1 MADAPKVSETTL
13 TGIEP
18 PKETKINDSAA
29 PEFSQETGYF
39 PTSAVVHGTLENK
52 GVRENWYTTTIGRR
66 FSATQDGA
74 FRWKKNYDEKAAIYQ
89 QKVQQR
95 LSAPGANLSSSR
107 TVLSGI
113 AADNAG
119 VGIGTPPKLSPHVQ
133 FLFEM
138 GSTKEEQWTEIAYRN
153 HRNEYLVKKYENLG
167 FKELIARNPRL
178 LDEGDEHALM
188 RQMDVLGYFS
198 EGNDSQEKVDAEK
211 KDFLAYA
218 TNKYADRYG
227 TSLYSTL
234 KDKYGDHSQERAAQT
249 FVSQIAAGRK
259 INSRNPVDM
268 KDYLNLKDFNSR
280 HPGKII
286 DGATNMVKHLTQ
298 AFLDTYKNTAA
309 GFTHPE
315 IVWSEGWKDAKGGSA
330 KRKDSFLKLLDDI
343 KKADQNG
350 ELGAFSDAGRAMNLE
365 KGLKGEGDFDAFDF
379 EDSGRTLPPLLEKFA
394 ADFKELEKEGAFES
408 DNRFLAPLL
417 SNLSGAI
424 HGFSMILSLPFSTDP
439 DSWWSKG
446 LSNVQAS
453 GYLTGASL
461 YEFAMMPKTNT
472 ESFED
477 IVNQYGFNNFK
488 RGVQVENGFHSWEKS
503 GWPLPT
509 SLYREDIAHNAAMWE
524 DPFIAAGIIAKGFKM
539 LKMTKGFTAAGII
552 EKGAETRAAITAGIE
567 QLARQQI
574 IVPAGVQATIDAAK
588 ARILATTGEVVDD
601 YKALQAIYDGKP
613 LHFDINATVIDPVTK
628 KPIPAM
634 TDGKKGAWTAL
645 STKTLEAM
653 SEQIN
658 GSVNAAKQVR
668 ASLIRTVA
676 DSKKLVYP
684 KVITDILDPVREWL
698 VKNDKLSIDWSK
710 ASHRELLSAIDEGLL
725 DAVDIKGFGPQQRTT
740 LLEELSKVKG
750 EIQGLDKAAYAR
762 GGAQTIRLSFLTHN
776 PIFNGIRDVT
786 GRMGDWADKWM
797 ELAGHYAGDVQAVEI
812 TQRLAATGKVG
823 HATTNVIQS
832 SATIGSVQRTWV
844 RAKSFGLVAKVLGW
858 GGDLIGVTQDYI
870 MAHKMG
876 VGKAEGSVLLGMA
889 DEYAQRAAQ
898 ATKELAEL
906 DPLNTTINYQKKA
919 KELTRIIG
927 DAHDKFNFIKTY
939 HSATGAGLIDFGAD
953 LMANGGSHMI
963 INEAMFSF
971 FNDQASGVG
980 VGGAVFFGSKNII
993 SKHSFDK
1000 IIPQFGAWEQSE
1012 TMRGRTN
1019 LTLNEINGYLPKISH
1034 EQQANVIEILQ
1045 AEFIRARVMQ
1055 SKGSRT
1061 EAEYYWMHAVDTMAN
1076 LFRSANGV
1084 EFHDPGV
1091 IRGIE
1096 SIFRSRRAAQNPE
1109 QQQALLE
1116 GFIKEAEKQGLSGDK
1131 AHSWALAQV
1140 EQLNVADAASIRIGA
1155 LATEIALIEQAR
1167 NKMLD
1172 VNDNAQHKLEQ
1183 AAIILAQDLNI
1194 DIKSLYVH
1202 TIGSNAEK
1210 SSLVRGDQ
1218 NVPPLE
1224 SFGKDFPAP
1233 KDAAEAAAQNQ
1244 QRMVLRN
1251 KAILEQQGKVDV
1263 TNPDGTVT
1271 SGHDFG
1277 FDSAN
1282 GDVFINDV
1290 ALNDLVNQSVIPK
1303 DAMKRVQAL
1312 KNEFIRIRASRIAI
1326 GKSVME
1332 ANANIKTLENAK
1344 LEAEKVT
1351 DSRPFREG
1359 EVIYSAADNSQ
1370 ITTMKKGITVWTKFS
1385 KDGHKV
1391 IETKIYLDKKI
1402 YNIATAREEIA
1413 HALTYTE
1420 NMNRARSRI
1429 NTHMLGQWERN
1440 PNTGVYEERIPSLFG
1455 STEEGFKR
1463 LDAFAES
1470 YADGLGTA
1478 DRVEWLTRYHQGK
1491 IAFRNDKSQSA
1502 RLSAVM
1508 EEVIGQLYVL
1518 RSATISPF
1526 SSRGKFS
1533 PSSATGSW
1541 NGSSNVAG
1549 ESKGRLFLKF
1559 VFGDVTVNDWMYQRT
1574 QGQTESDLILNSF
1587 NEVGLGKKP
1596 SDLSKAEIMARE
1608 HWKSA
1613 TNLVNFF
1620 GRGGEMDKLFQLI
1633 NYDRLR
1639 HLGMV
1644 PENNNSP
1651 NPFYHWKR
1659 IVSAITDTPE
1669 QARDRIVMG
1678 ERFWSTAQAF
1688 NSDGTP
1694 NLVRREFNSS
1704 IDMMVADT
1712 RNHKSSIPVIE
1723 LEDNNA
1729 IRNAQLDIGPQAMGA
1744 RFRWAAANDRL
1755 HWLDDK
1761 GRFKKPYHVL
1771 MGYEAQPLS
1780 EAFTHL
1786 ILTGVDTKTEYGIE
1800 LVRKKGQTADQSG
1813 IIMSGSPTL
1822 EQWTKLKEFLK
1833 ANTKLGKELQ
1843 DQGLDTGGLHGGI
1856 PEKQWIILDKFFTSI
1871 AEGSPDTANA
1881 ANPGYLRVFTGE
1893 YKSVFASNG
1902 AGVSGSR
1909 RVVESEGTRP
1919 RVRKFA
1925 PYKITV
1931 EESGLDA
1938 DGFPYLNE
1946 KGEPVK
1952 QMVMYAWVADMD
1964 AKFDRAEAGWRGE
1977 LKDSHTQQPI
1987 WKPGAM
1993 EELFGTRL
2001 RMAEATKHVMRN
2013 LAMSPRDGTPAQR
2026 SWQVLLTPPDMA
2038 GPDGQIIKTPP
2049 FAKTEASA
2057 KHMAD
2062 VVFRLIGF
2070 HTNQYQQQYK
2080 ALSTLEIDLVRE
2092 SRKKNPDA
2100 KEIGRL
2106 QVEIAAL
2113 SETIDS
2119 TQHSTYQQALAKV
2132 TAKDGYSNELGDNTV
2147 WDTNTIFTKVR
2158 IDRFNRQPLELSYV
2172 KGDSNETGVSI
2183 AMSGRGNDLGGVGFS
2198 QNQWRDILPDDLA
2211 GIAASHEM
2219 GGHAIATGH
2228 YHDSGY
2234 KTFLTKELYL
2244 TGPNKGKPKGAGAYM
2259 LFDPRGKR
2267 IPGLF
2272 NTTAESFRA
2281 AETHSADNVGKPGMH
2296 NPVEQ
2301 GLASIGW
2308 MPLSMRYVAGMRDR
2322 FISPDGVWELRKEN
2336 YKGYGTPY
2344 SLYHTESGVRVDSD
2358 VRLSIFKGKNAI
2370 FIETQIKHAIEF
2382 AEQTNQVE
2390 TIIRDARLE
2399 QYKKEGIAVLHLV
2412 SDPTAD
2418 NPNTRSRQVKYPDNH
2433 VFYDFM
2439 RKLKDNPTGDYT
2451 WAASVRDLMIAEL
2464 GDLVLTTDPQKT
2476 LEWIDNWVNTA
2487 DFGHFVVKPAGPN
2500 VASGSVAEA
2509 TAGMYKGY
2517 NPGDTQVPLQVAP
2530 SSHLTAQADR
2540 SETALVL
2547 AGLRDRTN
2555 TSTEKPR
2562 VGPEP
2567 KRKDFTEELSYQEA
2581 VAKYFKE
2588 WQEEQKR
2595 DQEVLERDVDGSD
2608 VAIFIKAIKE
2618 LNRSNPSYKAMMK
2631 QPIGPSQT
2639 LESIQ
2644 GEAIVKKLAELRNM
2658 PAQVG
2663 QAVRGL
2669 QYQNEKGW
2677 LIQEMMYPNDTL
2689 FKIPLGTKGEGI
2701 SWGTGDRGIRVR
2713 MKPTWDIG
2721 GDIQSWKLIQD
2732 WVKAKEQKTGEKEA
2746 TGTGYRGKWWADW
2759 GGRMKQKSPYVE
2771 FIIYAPNGNYIATY
2785 KSLDEANE
2793 QVLKAMFPASI
2804 KESYDN
2810 TGLDPTK
2817 KGASPSRADIIKTAG
2832 DKVHYRYRPSDAKR

>member
-18 PKETKINDSAA
+18 PKEEKINDSVA

-52 GVRENWYTTTIGRR
+52 AVREQWYTKDIGKK
-66 FSATQDGA
+66 FSNVQDGA
-74 FRWKKNYDEKAAIYQ
+74 ARWMKNHEEKSKLYDEKIQAQILRGVPAGQISRLQ
-89 QKVQQR
+89 Q
-95 LSAPGANLSSSR
+95 
-107 TVLSGI
+107 
-113 AADNAG
+113 AG
-119 VGIGTPPKLSPHVQ
+119 QLGQAPKLNPHVQ

-138 GSTKEEQWTEIAYRN
+138 GKTKEEQWTEIAYRN
-153 HRNEYLVKKYENLG
+153 HRNEFLLKKYETLG
-167 FKELIARNPRL
+167 FKELIDRNPRL
-178 LDEGDEHALM
+178 LDEGDENGLM
-188 RQMDVLGYFS
+188 RQMDALGYFAH
-198 EGNDSQEKVDAEK
+198 GNDSQAKVDEEK

-218 TNKYADRYG
+218 KNKYADRYG
-227 TSLYSTL
+227 ASLYSSL
-234 KDKYGDHSQERAAQT
+234 KDKYGDKTQERAAQT
-249 FVSQIAAGRK
+249 FISQIAGGRQ
-259 INSRNPVDM
+259 INSNNPVDM
-268 KDYLNLKDFNSR
+268 KDYLNLKDFNHR
-280 HPGKII
+280 NPGKIV
-286 DGATNMVKHLTQ
+286 DGAVNMVKHLTQ

-309 GFTHPE
+309 GFSHPE
-315 IVWSEGWKDAKGGSA
+315 IEWSEGWKDARGGSA
-330 KRKDSFLKLLDDI
+330 KKKDAFLKLLQEI
-343 KKADQNG
+343 KKADIDG
-350 ELGAFSDAGRAMNLE
+350 SLGAFSDAGRAMNLE
-365 KGLKGEGDFDAFDF
+365 KGLAGQGDFDAFDF

-394 ADFKELEKEGAFES
+394 ADFRELEKEGAFDA
-408 DNRFLAPLL
+408 DNRFFAPLL

-439 DSWWSKG
+439 NSWWSRG
-446 LSNVQAS
+446 VSNVQAS
-453 GYLTGASL
+453 SYLTAANFTNL
-461 YEFAMMPKTNT
+461 VMMEKMQEPAY
-472 ESFED
+472 ED
-477 IVNQYGFNNFK
+477 ILNKYGFNNFK

-509 SLYREDIAHNAAMWE
+509 SMYREDIARNAALWE
-524 DPFIAAGIIAKGFKM
+524 DPFIGAGIVLKAFQWAKVAKGFS
-539 LKMTKGFTAAGII
+539 AAGLL
-552 EKGAETRAAITAGIE
+552 EKASATRAAITAGIE
-567 QLARQQI
+567 QLAANKI
-574 IVPAGVQATIDAAK
+574 IVPAGVQATLDAAK
-588 ARILATTGEVVDD
+588 ARILETTGEVVDD

-634 TDGKKGAWTAL
+634 TDGRKGAWAAL
-645 STKTLEAM
+645 STQTLDAM
-653 SEQIN
+653 SVEIN

-668 ASLIRTVA
+668 SALIRTVA

-684 KVITDILDPVREWL
+684 KVITDILEPVREWL
-698 VKNDKLSIDWSK
+698 VKNEKLTIDWSK
-710 ASHRELLSAIDEGLL
+710 ASHRELLGAIDEGLL
-725 DAVDIKGFGPQQRTT
+725 DSVDIKGFGPQQRAS
-740 LLEELSKVKG
+740 LVEELSKVKG

-762 GGAQTIRLSFLTHN
+762 GGAHTVRLSFLTHN
-776 PIFNGIRDVT
+776 PLFNAIRDT
-786 GRMGDWADKWM
+786 AGKIGDWSDKWI

-812 TQRLAATGKVG
+812 TKRLAETGKVG
-823 HATTNVIQS
+823 NYGTTNVIQS
-832 SATIGSVQRTWV
+832 SATLGSVQRTWV

-858 GGDLIGVTQDYI
+858 GGDLIGITQDYI

-876 VGKAEGSVLLGMA
+876 VGKSEGSVLLGMA

-898 ATKELAEL
+898 ATKELAAL

-927 DAHDKFNFIKTY
+927 DAQDKFHFIKTY
-939 HSATGAGLIDFGAD
+939 HSGTGAGMIDFGAD
-953 LMANGGSHMI
+953 LMANGGSHMVL
-963 INEAMFSF
+963 NEVMFQF

-980 VGGAVFFGSKNII
+980 IGGAVFFGSKNIV
-993 SKHSFDK
+993 SKHAFDK
-1000 IIPQFGAWEQSE
+1000 IIPQPGDWARSE
-1012 TMRGRTN
+1012 TMKGRTN
-1019 LTLNEINGYLPKISH
+1019 LTLNEINGFLPKLSH
-1034 EQQANVIEILQ
+1034 EQQANVVEILQ
-1045 AEFIRARVMQ
+1045 AEYLRARAMQ
-1055 SKGSRT
+1055 EKGSRN
-1061 EAEYYWMHAVDTMAN
+1061 EAEFYWMHAVDTMAN

-1116 GFIKEAEKQGLSGDK
+1116 GFLKEAEKQGLTGDK

-1140 EQLNVADAASIRIGA
+1140 EQLNVSDAASIRVGA
-1155 LATEIALIEQAR
+1155 LAQEIALIEQAR

-1183 AAIILAQDLNI
+1183 AAIILAQDLGI
-1194 DIKSLYVH
+1194 DVKSLYVH
-1202 TIGSNAEK
+1202 TIGSTAEK

-1271 SGHDFG
+1271 LGHDFG

-1290 ALNDLVNQSVIPK
+1290 ALNDLVNAAVIPK

-1326 GKSVME
+1326 GKSVTE

-1385 KDGHKV
+1385 KDGHQV
-1391 IETKIYLDKKI
+1391 IETKIYLDKKT

-1429 NTHMLGQWERN
+1429 NTHILGQWERN
-1440 PNTGVYEERIPSLFG
+1440 PNTGIYEERISSLFG

-1478 DRVEWLTRYHQGK
+1478 DKVEWLTRYHQGK
-1491 IAFRNDKSQSA
+1491 IAFKNDKSQSA
-1502 RLSAVM
+1502 RLAAVM
-1508 EEVIGQLYVL
+1508 EEVIGQMYVL
-1518 RSATISPF
+1518 RSATLSPF

-1533 PSSATGSW
+1533 PSAATGSW

-1549 ESKGRLFLKF
+1549 ESTGRLWLKF
-1559 VFGDVTVNDWMYQRT
+1559 VFGDVTINDIMYQYT
-1574 QGQTESDLILNSF
+1574 QGRTEGDLINNAF
-1587 NEVGLGKKP
+1587 NAVGLGKKAA
-1596 SDLSKAEIMARE
+1596 DLSKLELAARE

-1613 TNLVNFF
+1613 TNMVHFF
-1620 GRGGEMDKLFQLI
+1620 GRGGEMDKMFQVI

-1639 HLGMV
+1639 RLGMV
-1644 PENNNSP
+1644 PENNNSS
-1651 NPFYHWKR
+1651 NPFVHWKK
-1659 IVSAITDTPE
+1659 IISALKDTPE
-1669 QARDRIVMG
+1669 QARDRVVME
-1678 ERFWSTAQAF
+1678 ERFWTTAQAF

-1694 NLVRREFNSS
+1694 NLVRREFNSA

-1712 RNHKSSIPVIE
+1712 RNHKSSIPIVE

-1771 MGYEAQPLS
+1771 MGYEAQPMS
-1780 EAFTHL
+1780 NAFTHL
-1786 ILTGVDTKTEYGIE
+1786 LLTGVDTKTEYGIE
-1800 LVRKKGQTADQSG
+1800 LVRKKGQNADESG

-1833 ANTKLGKELQ
+1833 ANTKVGKELQ
-1843 DQGLDTGGLHGGI
+1843 DQGIDAGGAHGGI

-1881 ANPGYLRVFTGE
+1881 ANPGHLRVFTGE

-1902 AGVSGSR
+1902 AGLSGSR
-1909 RVVESEGTRP
+1909 RIVETEGVKP

-1952 QMVMYAWVADMD
+1952 QMVMYAWVIDMD

-1977 LKDSHTQQPI
+1977 LKDKNGPI
-1987 WKPGAM
+1987 WAPGDM
-1993 EELFGTRL
+1993 KKLFGDKL
-2001 RMAEATKHVMRN
+2001 RMAEATRHVMAN

-2026 SWQVLLTPPDMA
+2026 SWQVLLNPPDMV
-2038 GPDGQIIKTPP
+2038 GPDGTTIKTAP
-2049 FAKTEASA
+2049 FAKTEADA

-2119 TQHSTYQQALAKV
+2119 TQHSTYQKALAKV

-2147 WDTNTIFTKVR
+2147 WDVNTIFTKVR
-2158 IDRFNRQPLELSYV
+2158 IDRFNRQPIELSYI
-2172 KGDSNETGVSI
+2172 KGDSNESGVSF
-2183 AMSGRGNDLGGVGFS
+2183 AASGRGNDLGGVGFS

-2234 KTFLTKELYL
+2234 KTFLTKELFL

-2281 AETHSADNVGKPGMH
+2281 AETHSANNVGKPGMH

-2336 YKGYGTPY
+2336 YKGHGTPY

-2439 RKLKDNPTGDYT
+2439 RKLKDNPAGDYT
-2451 WAASVRDLMIAEL
+2451 WAAEVRDLMIAEL
-2464 GDLVLTTDPQKT
+2464 GDHILTTDPQKT

-2547 AGLRDRTN
+2547 AGLRDRTG

-2567 KRKDFTEELSYQEA
+2567 KRKDFTEELSYKEA

-2588 WQEEQKR
+2588 WQEQNKA
-2595 DQEVLERDVDGSD
+2595 DQAIAERDVDGSD

-2644 GEAIVKKLAELRNM
+2644 GEAMVKKLAELRNM
-2658 PAQVG
+2658 PAQIG

-2677 LIQEMMYPNDTL
+2677 IIQEMMYPNDTT
-2689 FKIPLGTKGEGI
+2689 FKIPIGKKGEQI
-2701 SWGTGDRGIRVR
+2701 SWGSGDRGVR
-2713 MKPTWDIG
+2713 LRLQPKWDIG

-2732 WVKAKEQKTGEKEA
+2732 WVKAKEQATGEKEA
-2746 TGTGYRGKWWADW
+2746 TGSGYRGKWWADW

-2771 FIIYAPNGNYIATY
+2771 YIIYAPNGNYLATY
-2785 KSLDEANE
+2785 KSLDQANE
-2793 QVLKAMFPASI
+2793 EVLKAMFPASI
-2804 KESYDN
+2804 KESFDN
-2810 TGLDPTK
+2810 TGLNPTQ
-2817 KGASPSRADIIKTAG
+2817 KGASPSRADIIKTEG